1 MPGSPS
7 AIPSVLIHSVVY
19 CETAVTGLQHDL
31 ESRHSSLYRIQM
43 RLSNFYLRRP
53 DWHHV
58 PSLGSNHKK
67 LLTSSSLALANNGVA
82 RGEAATNTNQRCCS

>member
-1 MPGSPS
+1 MENVIANQLSLCDVIVVQKGS
-7 AIPSVLIHSVVY
+7 
-19 CETAVTGLQHDL
+19 CE
-31 ESRHSSLYRIQM
+31 EKK
-43 RLSNFYLRRP
+43 LSNFYLRRP